1 MGVFDAETAIA
12 PVGPGEWSADIS
24 PAWNIGEVPNGG
36 YSLAIVLG
44 AIARV
49 GGHADPLSVTCH
61 FLRPVDPGRPAVVT
75 TEVVRSGRTVSTVG
89 GRLTQDGKD
98 RLVVMAAMGDLA
110 GAEAA
115 AVTGGA
121 TAGDESAGDE
131 PAGAGPGG
139 WADLE
144 PPDLPPPERCV
155 ARTGD
160 AQGVALALRSRVEV
174 RLHPDRAEPAVG
186 GDAEMSGWIRFV
198 DGRAPDPRGL
208 VLFADAFPPSLFGR
222 LGRVGWVP
230 TIELTVHVR
239 RRPAPGWIMGRFRC
253 DDLDGGRM
261 IEDGALWDADGRLV
275 ARSRQLGLLL

>member
-1 MGVFDAETAIA
+1 MSAVGLFDDETVVA
-12 PVGPGEWSADIS
+12 PAGSGTWAADIS
-24 PAWNIGEVPNGG
+24 PAWNIGAVPNGG
-36 YSLAIVLG
+36 YSLAVVLG
-44 AIARV
+44 AIARDV
-49 GGHADPLSVTCH
+49 GHVDPLSVTCH
-61 FLRPVDPGRPAVVT
+61 FLRPVEPGRRAVVT
-75 TEVVRSGRTVSTVG
+75 TDVVRSGRTVSTVG
-89 GRLTQDGKD
+89 GRLSQDGRD
-98 RLVVMAAMGDLA
+98 RLVVMAAMGDLDGA
-110 GAEAA
+110 GAA
-115 AVTGGA
+115 
-121 TAGDESAGDE
+121 AGDGTDETVGDE
-131 PAGAGPGG
+131 PTGAGTAG
-139 WADLE
+139 WADVE
-144 PPDLPPPERCV
+144 PPDLPPPDRCV

-174 RLHPDRAEPAVG
+174 RLHPDQAEPAAG

-198 DGRAPDPRGL
+198 DGHPPDARGL

-239 RRPAPGWIMGRFRC
+239 RRPVAGWVMGRFRC

>member
-1 MGVFDAETAIA
+1 MFDDETAVERA
-12 PVGPGEWSADIS
+12 GPGEWSAAIS
-24 PAWNIGEVPNGG
+24 SAWNIGEVPNGG

-44 AIARV
+44 AIARDA
-49 GGHADPLSVTCH
+49 GHVDPLSVTCH
-61 FLRPVDPGRPAVVT
+61 FLRPVGPGRPAIVT
-75 TEVVRSGRTVSTVG
+75 TDVVRSGRTVSTVC
-89 GRLTQDGKD
+89 GRLRQDGKE

-110 GAEAA
+110 GTEAA
-115 AVTGGA
+115 AGGG
-121 TAGDESAGDE
+121 TAGDE
-131 PAGAGPGG
+131 PTGAGPGG
-139 WADLE
+139 WADVE
-144 PPDLPPPERCV
+144 PPDLPPPDRCV

-174 RLHPDRAEPAVG
+174 RLHPDQAEPGVG
-186 GDAEMSGWIRFV
+186 GDAEMSGWIRFA
-198 DGRAPDPRGL
+198 DGRPPDARGL

-239 RRPAPGWIMGRFRC
+239 RRPAPGWVMGRFRC

-275 ARSRQLGLLL
+275 ARARQLGLLL

>member
-1 MGVFDAETAIA
+1 VAAFDDETAVVSA
-12 PVGPGEWSADIS
+12 GPGEWSAAIS
-24 PAWNIGEVPNGG
+24 SAWNIGEVPNGG

-49 GGHADPLSVTCH
+49 AGHADPLSVTCH
-61 FLRPVDPGRPAVVT
+61 FLRPVEPGRPSLVT
-75 TEVVRSGRTVSTVG
+75 TDVVRSGRTVSTVG
-89 GRLTQDGKD
+89 GRLSQDGKD

-110 GAEAA
+110 GSGDEA
-115 AVTGGA
+115 V
-121 TAGDESAGDE
+121 AGDVNAGDE

-139 WADLE
+139 WADVE
-144 PPDLPPPERCV
+144 PPDLPSPDRCV

-174 RLHPDRAEPAVG
+174 RLHPDQAEPGVG

-198 DGRAPDPRGL
+198 DGRPPDARGL

-230 TIELTVHVR
+230 TVELTVHVR
-239 RRPAPGWIMGRFRC
+239 RRPAPGWVMGRFRC

-275 ARSRQLGLLL
+275 VRSRQLGLLL

>member
-1 MGVFDAETAIA
+1 LGAFDDETAVE
-12 PVGPGEWSADIS
+12 PTGPGRWSAEIS

-36 YSLAIVLG
+36 YSLAIVLA
-44 AIARV
+44 AIAREAGQV
-49 GGHADPLSVTCH
+49 DPLSVTCH
-61 FLRPVDPGRPAVVT
+61 FLRPVESERTATVT
-75 TEVVRSGRTVSTVG
+75 TDVVRSGRTVSTVG
-89 GRLTQDGKD
+89 GRLAQDGKD
-98 RLVVMAAMGDLA
+98 RLVVMAAMGVLA
-110 GAEAA
+110 TPDGRHDD
-115 AVTGGA
+115 G
-121 TAGDESAGDE
+121 TAGDAPSG
-131 PAGAGPGG
+131 AGAPA

-144 PPDLPPPERCV
+144 PPDLPSPDRCV

-174 RLHPDRAEPAVG
+174 RLHPDQAEPGIG

-198 DGRAPDPRGL
+198 DGRPPDARGL

-239 RRPAPGWIMGRFRC
+239 RRPVSGWVMGRFRC

-261 IEDGALWDADGRLV
+261 IEDGALWDAEGRLV
-275 ARSRQLGLLL
+275 ARSRQLGLLR